1 MDESTEIENRIV
13 STRGEEQ
20 MENCRAQGYFGEGS
34 YVLKL
39 ERGHGVHRA
48 CIWDYSAT
56 HLRRVKMLSFIF
68 VFLIL
73 IVNRRKHI
81 FKLDLKDSFL

>member
-1 MDESTEIENRIV
+1 
-13 STRGEEQ
+13 
-20 MENCRAQGYFGEGS
+20 MENWGARGYFGEGS

-56 HLRRVKMLSFIF
+56 HLRRVKMLSWFF
-68 VFLIL
+68 FFF
-73 IVNRRKHI
+73 NFNCKQEKTY
-81 FKLDLKDSFL
+81 F